1 MSEIGMVFVPLSVR
15 IGIGPL
21 IWLRNKNTQLPQ
33 ILNNND
39 AAVIRAEKEAKLE
52 VFSGLSPVFFAAAF
66 GVTLF
71 AGFVKGAV
79 GFAMPMIMI
88 SALGSFLPLEMALAA
103 LIGPTLASNIW
114 QAMRQGLGS
123 AIQSVRCF
131 RRFLLIGLVFLVISA
146 QLVRVLPAN
155 VLFLLIGAPVAL
167 FATAQLFGW
176 RLEFPPERRSVAE
189 AILAAIA
196 GFCGGLSGVWGPPT
210 VAYLTAIDTPKAEHV
225 RVQGVIYGLGA
236 VALLAAHIQS
246 GVVRSETMPL
256 TLAMLVPAGLGMWI
270 GLRLHDR
277 MDQDRFRQVTLI
289 VLVLAGL
296 NLIRRGMM

>member
-1 MSEIGMVFVPLSVR
+1 MEAIF
-15 IGIGPL
+15 GIGP
-21 IWLRNKNTQLPQ
+21 I
-33 ILNNND
+33 
-39 AAVIRAEKEAKLE
+39 
-52 VFSGLSPVFFAAAF
+52 FFAAAF

-88 SALGSFLPLEMALAA
+88 SVLGSFLPLETALAA
-103 LIGPTLASNIW
+103 LIAPTLASNIW

-123 AIQSVRCF
+123 AVQSVLRF
-131 RRFLLIGLVFLVISA
+131 KRFLLIGLVFLMISA
-146 QLVRVLPAN
+146 QLVRVLPASA
-155 VLFLLIGAPVAL
+155 LFLLIGVPVVL
-167 FATAQLFGW
+167 FATAQLLGW
-176 RLEFPPERRSVAE
+176 RPRFAPERRSMAE

-236 VALLAAHIQS
+236 VALLVAHIQS
-246 GVVRSETMPL
+246 GVVRSDTAPL
-256 TLAMLVPAGLGMWI
+256 SLAMLVPAGLGMWV

-277 MDQDRFRQVTLI
+277 MDQDRFRHATLV

-296 NLIRRGMM
+296 NLIRRGVM